1 MSGGATN
8 RPLGNGL
15 LWQCADRELT
25 LFSMYDAGEPAS
37 LNMQHTLATFVALS
51 LIIGAV
57 TSVLIAWRFQ
67 RRHTNE
73 PKWRVTTSTIALL
86 LVTLSVLLFLTYR
99 TYNAVI
105 GGEGNGNWTTLPSI
119 RTGNYLSLLGVL
131 ASLTATKKM
140 RWPLLAASFLMEFI
154 WFSQGVSL

>member
-1 MSGGATN
+1 
-8 RPLGNGL
+8 
-15 LWQCADRELT
+15 
-25 LFSMYDAGEPAS
+25 MYDARETAS
-37 LNMQHTLATFVALS
+37 LNMQHTLATLVALS

-57 TSVLIAWRFQ
+57 ISVLIAWRLQ

-119 RTGNYLSLLGVL
+119 RTGNYLSLLGLL
-131 ASLTATKKM
+131 ASLTASKKM

-154 WFSQGVSL
+154 WFSQGMSL

>member
-1 MSGGATN
+1 MPGK
-8 RPLGNGL
+8 PLL
-15 LWQCADRELT
+15 R
-25 LFSMYDAGEPAS
+25 
-37 LNMQHTLATFVALS
+37 NMQHPIATFVALS

-57 TSVLIAWRFQ
+57 SAAVLIAWRFQ
-67 RRHTNE
+67 KHDTNE

-86 LVTLSVLLFLTYR
+86 LATLSVFLFLTYR

-119 RTGNYLSLLGVL
+119 RTGNYISLLGLL
-131 ASLTATKKM
+131 ASLTATRKM
-140 RWPLLAASFLMEFI
+140 RWPLLAASCLMEFI